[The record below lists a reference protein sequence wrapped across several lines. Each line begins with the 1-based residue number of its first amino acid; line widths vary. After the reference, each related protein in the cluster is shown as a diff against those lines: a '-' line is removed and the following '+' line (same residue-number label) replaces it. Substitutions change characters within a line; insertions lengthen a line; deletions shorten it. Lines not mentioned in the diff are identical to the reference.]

1 MIKTEKTFL
10 SYINLQLLFQLLAY
24 ISYVT
29 VFRCNFRCNFLIC
42 LFILISGQFEH
53 KTNGQTTLMSI
64 ACTNK

>member
-24 ISYVT
+24 ISYVI
-29 VFRCNFRCNFLIC
+29 VFRCNFLIC